1 MSSPTGRLRTH
12 PAERFAGAE
21 HVLDLPA
28 ALERL
33 RAEGRRGDGDTAS
46 ATTQGHRQIS
56 LMHHGPVRMVL
67 YAFDAGGRL
76 PAHQAPGW
84 VTIHVLQGAIE
95 VQTPS
100 AQHALRTGQVLALAP
115 DVRHDVRALEST
127 EMLLGVY
134 PTVPT
139 GTAGAA

>member
-1 MSSPTGRLRTH
+1 MSAPTGRLRTH

-28 ALERL
+28 ALEEL
-33 RAEGRRGDGDTAS
+33 RAEGRRGDAGTAS
-46 ATTQGHRQIS
+46 QGHRQIS
-56 LMHHGPVRMVL
+56 LLHHGPVRMVL
-67 YAFDAGGRL
+67 YAFEAGGRL
-76 PAHQAPGW
+76 PEHQAPGW

-100 AQHALRTGQVLALAP
+100 ARHMLRTGQVLALAP
-115 DVRHDVRALEST
+115 DVRHDVRALEAA
-127 EMLLGVY
+127 EVLLGVY